1 VKYALIEQFRDEFSV
16 VTLCSLLEVSRSG
29 FYAAMARPASRR
41 STEDIALRQ
50 KIVEAHEQQKGI
62 PGAFKCWQLLKSQ
75 GVECGKHRVARL
87 RKDAGLQAKRTARF
101 RVMGKHQH
109 TEPPAPD
116 LVKRQF
122 TVAAPGKV
130 WVSDITTIRTC
141 EGWIHVAIVLDL
153 FARLVIGWAIDKTQA
168 ATLPIAALRM
178 AVAQRKP
185 SAGLICH
192 SDQGSVYGSRA
203 YRQVLADHELR
214 PSMSRRGN
222 CHDNAVAESFFS
234 NLKNELTHHTV
245 YGTRQEAKEDIS
257 EYIET
262 YYNRERLHQT
272 LGYRTPAAVDASYQ
286 SA

>member
-1 VKYALIEQFRDEFSV
+1 MKYALIEQFRNEFSLV
-16 VTLCSLLEVSRSG
+16 ALCRVLGVSRSSY
-29 FYAAMARPASRR
+29 YAALARPASRR
-41 STEDIALRQ
+41 STADIALRQ
-50 KIVEAHEQQKGI
+50 NIVEVHQRQRKV
-62 PGAFKCWQLLKSQ
+62 PGAVKCWLLLKEQ
-75 GVECGKHRVARL
+75 GIACGKHRVARL

-101 RVMGKHQH
+101 RVMEKHQH

-122 TVAAPGKV
+122 TVAAPNKV

-141 EGWIHVAIVLDL
+141 EGWVHVAIVLDL
-153 FARLVIGWAIDKTQA
+153 FSRLVVGWAIDRTQA

-178 AVAQRKP
+178 AIAQRKP
-185 SAGLICH
+185 AASLICH

-203 YRQVLADHELR
+203 YRQVLTDHQLL

-234 NLKNELTHHTV
+234 NLKNEMTHHAI
-245 YGTRQEAKEDIS
+245 YETRQEAKDEIS
-257 EYIET
+257 EYIEL

-272 LGYRTPAAVDASYQ
+272 LRYRTPAAIDASYQ